1 MTHLPLD
8 VLGLVSPVLSRV
20 EGMEG
25 LRYPET
31 WIFGLL
37 SEQDRD
43 RAWLTRE
50 LPTYSFDNIEEL
62 LECARPGASDP
73 HHKGLLLQLLRQHR
87 FGELGETLSPPP
99 GYDLM
104 DVFQHL
110 SRRYLKWRGVE
121 LFIRQGRMEEIHE
134 LGLRFPVAHLIRY
147 LHAEALTT
155 GYVSIERALELPDQL
170 GQLSTTSHGLR
181 TVVQRGISEGHV
193 HFWGVLGA
201 QEIWADHVLHSSP
214 GTGLEGYVRQD
225 RRLFQLS
232 RACMQLM
239 ALGIL
244 HTLIR
249 PEELLPPFHLI
260 SHLDALYFA
269 RSRSEERQTWRQLQK
284 AFAEELGIGEVFR
297 DQGRER
303 EERERDRAGLP
314 SEESRTV
321 GEKERSSGR
330 DERGREKVAK
340 PAELADRPGE
350 AEPAAIRAAQ
360 LLRTAMVEGGSVVDG
375 LLRLI
380 DPVLQLMRQRLG
392 GAAPGQ
398 TARLFQSKERIRERV
413 HLVERFHLGIHR
425 MLLEL
430 KVQSRRRPVR
440 PETARLYGFLHQV
453 FFRYLVFQTQHWQ
466 LATQSGKTT
475 GLRRFK
481 LFYEAEQRRALR
493 DEEELKGLILE
504 RLRHTGHLHTV
515 EGRISPPSRA
525 DDLVPWV
532 LGYAEGV
539 EKKELKGFGLVIHF
553 LKAEKGQTE
562 GRAVS
567 PATRTVR
574 YGRIRRILRE
584 QAFGVYRLLSKAH
597 PAVPFVV
604 GLDAANLE
612 LTTPPEVFAP
622 AFRFLREHPI
632 EVRSLSQPWQRFGTY
647 REVGSLL
654 KDRRLGLTYH
664 VGEDFRHLLSGLR
677 AIGEVI
683 EFLQPLPGDRLGHA
697 IALALDPEH
706 WASHLG
712 YQAILPKQELLDTLV
727 WVHHLL
733 GPGHELAGELE
744 LEDRIQRLSREI
756 FGNATPI
763 ATGRRRRHRASGEG
777 DDQEIEIEHDWSP
790 LTLYDA
796 WRLRQLDPYAVDLE
810 RLRQG
815 EYRVR
820 RQTPTGDHHRRW
832 AHVQAGVL
840 QEIDKEVGSNAAYHL
855 LDLYWH
861 HNLVRQE
868 GAKIINERMENQKD
882 AWIRLC
888 REVQEKVRQTVR
900 ERQLIVE
907 INPSSN
913 RIVGPLETLGEHHVF
928 KMTLDEDHKL
938 MRELRVTINSDDPGV
953 FNTSLAHEYF
963 LLGEILIRRGV
974 PEADVENWLDWLRA
988 NGEDASF
995 ARNLPSPEDPR
1006 IQKIL
1011 ASLKREKHSLD
1022 ERLSGQQ
1029 RIESFNRRLHGRA
1042 ERYRRV
1048 RSDAASGRADN
1059 QEESLRSLLRRIE
1072 ELEEAGGASADSRR
1086 P

>member
-31 WIFGLL
+31 WIFGSL
-37 SEQDRD
+37 SEQERD

-73 HHKGLLLQLLRQHR
+73 HHKGLLPQLLREHR
-87 FGELGETLSPPP
+87 FRDRGEVLSPPP

-104 DVFQHL
+104 DVFEKL
-110 SRRYLKWRGVE
+110 ARRYLRWRGVE
-121 LFIRQGRMEEIHE
+121 LFVRQGRMEEIHE

-147 LHAEALTT
+147 LHAQAVTT
-155 GYVSIERALELPDQL
+155 GYVSVERALELPDQL
-170 GQLSTTSHGLR
+170 GHLSTTSHGLR

-201 QEIWADHVLHSSP
+201 QEIWADHVLQSSP
-214 GTGLEGYVRQD
+214 GTGLEGFERQD
-225 RRLFQLS
+225 RRLFRLS
-232 RACMQLM
+232 RACMRLM
-239 ALGIL
+239 AVGIL
-244 HTLIR
+244 HTMMR
-249 PEELLPPFHLI
+249 PEVLVPPFHLI

-269 RSRSEERQTWRQLQK
+269 RSRSEERQSWRQLQK

-297 DQGRER
+297 DEARERKEGRRDQEQPSGLSEESGESGNSSDRER
-303 EERERDRAGLP
+303 EEPAKDGA
-314 SEESRTV
+314 
-321 GEKERSSGR
+321 SSALLENSG
-330 DERGREKVAK
+330 D
-340 PAELADRPGE
+340 

-398 TARLFQSKERIRERV
+398 TTRLFQSKERIQDRV

-425 MLLEL
+425 MLLQL
-430 KVQSRRRPVR
+430 KVQGRRRPVR
-440 PETARLYGFLHQV
+440 PETPRLYGFLHQV

-481 LFYEAEQRRALR
+481 LFYDAEQRKALR
-493 DEEELKGLILE
+493 DEEELKGMILH

-515 EGRISPPSRA
+515 EGRISPPASPDA
-525 DDLVPWV
+525 LVPWV

-539 EKKELKGFGLVIHF
+539 ERNQLEGFGLVIHF
-553 LKAEKGQTE
+553 LKAEKGHTE
-562 GRAVS
+562 GRSVS
-567 PATRTVR
+567 AATRTVR
-574 YGRIRRILRE
+574 HGRIRRILRE

-597 PAVPFVV
+597 PAVPFIV

-612 LTTPPEVFAP
+612 LTSPPEVFAP

-632 EVRSLSQPWQRFGTY
+632 EVRSLVQPWQRFGTY
-647 REVGSLL
+647 SEVGSLL

-712 YQAILPKQELLDTLV
+712 YQAILPKQELLDTFV

-744 LEDRIQRLSREI
+744 LEDRIQRLSRDI

-763 ATGRRRRHRASGEG
+763 ASRRRRHRGRRAS
-777 DDQEIEIEHDWSP
+777 DDREDQDPGIEHDWSP

-796 WRLRQLDPYAVDLE
+796 WRLRQLDPYTVDLE

-832 AHVQAGVL
+832 AHVQAGIL

-861 HNLVRQE
+861 HDTVRQE
-868 GAKIINERMENQKD
+868 GSRIINEQMEDQKD

-888 REVQEKVRQTVR
+888 REVQEKVKRMVR

-938 MRELRVTINSDDPGV
+938 LRELRVTINSDDPGV

-974 PEADVENWLDWLRA
+974 PEADVENWLDWLRT

-1006 IQKIL
+1006 IRKIL
-1011 ASLKREKHSLD
+1011 DSLKREKHSLD
-1022 ERLSGQQ
+1022 DRLSGQQ

-1042 ERYRRV
+1042 ELYRRE
-1048 RSDAASGRADN
+1048 RDETRTET
-1059 QEESLRSLLRRIE
+1059 QEETIRGLLRRIQ
-1072 ELEEAGGASADSRR
+1072 ELEKRDVR
-1086 P
+1086 PPTGTP

>member
-31 WIFGLL
+31 WIFGSL
-37 SEQDRD
+37 SEQERD

-73 HHKGLLLQLLRQHR
+73 LHKGLLPQLLRQHR
-87 FGELGETLSPPP
+87 FRDLGETLAPPH

-104 DVFQHL
+104 DVFQQL

-121 LFIRQGRMEEIHE
+121 LFIRQGRMEELHE
-134 LGLRFPVAHLIRY
+134 LGLRFPVAHLIRN
-147 LHAEALTT
+147 LHAEALAT
-155 GYVSIERALELPDQL
+155 GYVSVDRALELPDQL

-181 TVVQRGISEGHV
+181 TVVRRGISEGHV

-201 QEIWADHVLHSSP
+201 QEIWADHVLQSSP
-214 GTGLEGYVRQD
+214 GAGLKGFERQD
-225 RRLFQLS
+225 RRLFRLS

-244 HTLIR
+244 HSMMQ
-249 PEELLPPFHLI
+249 PEKLVPPYHLI

-269 RSRSEERQTWRQLQK
+269 RSRSEERQTWRQLQE

-297 DQGRER
+297 VE
-303 EERERDRAGLP
+303 EERRDRESDENEPP
-314 SEESRTV
+314 S
-321 GEKERSSGR
+321 
-330 DERGREKVAK
+330 
-340 PAELADRPGE
+340 
-350 AEPAAIRAAQ
+350 RAAQ

-380 DPVLQLMRQRLG
+380 DPVLQLMRRRLG
-392 GAAPGQ
+392 EAAPGQ
-398 TARLFQSKERIRERV
+398 AARLFQHKEKIRDRV
-413 HLVERFHLGIHR
+413 HLVERFHLRIHR
-425 MLLEL
+425 MLLQL

-440 PETARLYGFLHQV
+440 LETSRLYGFLHQV

-481 LFYEAEQRRALR
+481 LFYDAEQRHVLR
-493 DEEELKGLILE
+493 NEEELKGMILQ
-504 RLRHTGHLHTV
+504 RLRQSGDLHTV
-515 EGRISPPSRA
+515 EGRISPPSRP

-539 EKKELKGFGLVIHF
+539 EQNELKGFGLVIHF
-553 LKAEKGQTE
+553 LKAEKGETE
-562 GRAVS
+562 GRSVS
-567 PATRTVR
+567 PATHTVR
-574 YGRIRRILRE
+574 HGRIRRILRE

-597 PAVPFVV
+597 PAVPFIV

-622 AFRFLREHPI
+622 AFRFLREYPI
-632 EVRSLSQPWQRFGTY
+632 EVRSLSQPWPRFGTY
-647 REVGSLL
+647 SEVGSLL

-712 YQAILPKQELLDTLV
+712 YQAILPKQELLDTFV

-744 LEDRIQRLSREI
+744 LEDRIQRLSRDI

-763 ATGRRRRHRASGEG
+763 ATGRRRRRATR
-777 DDQEIEIEHDWSP
+777 QEEITDRDTEIEHDWSP

-796 WRLRQLDPYAVDLE
+796 WRLRQLDPYTVDLE
-810 RLRQG
+810 KLRRG
-815 EYRVR
+815 KYRIR

-832 AHVQAGVL
+832 AHVQARIL
-840 QEIDKEVGSNAAYHL
+840 QEIDKEVGSSAAYHL

-861 HNLVRQE
+861 HDTVRKE
-868 GAKIINERMENQKD
+868 GAKIINEHMEDQKD

-888 REVQEKVRQTVR
+888 REVQEKVKRKVR

-913 RIVGPLETLGEHHVF
+913 RIVGPLETLEEHHVF

-938 MRELRVTINSDDPGV
+938 KRELRVTINSDDPGV

-1006 IQKIL
+1006 IKKIL
-1011 ASLKREKHSLD
+1011 DSLKREKHSLN

-1029 RIESFNRRLHGRA
+1029 HIESFNRRLRARA
-1042 ERYRRV
+1042 EQYRRA
-1048 RSDAASGRADN
+1048 RSEATRDRAED
-1059 QEESLRSLLRRIE
+1059 QEKTIRNLKHRIE
-1072 ELEEAGGASADSRR
+1072 ALEKQ